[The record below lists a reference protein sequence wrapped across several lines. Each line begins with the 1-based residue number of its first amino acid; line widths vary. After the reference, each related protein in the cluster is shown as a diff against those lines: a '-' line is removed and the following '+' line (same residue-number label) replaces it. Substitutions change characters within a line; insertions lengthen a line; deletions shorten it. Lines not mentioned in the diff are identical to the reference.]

1 MKCSKLKHDLSTNNI
16 IDNNMCQCGNTETAY
31 HFFFECPLY
40 TIYRNDLQIET
51 MFLHSLTLNIILNGD
66 ITLSAQRNIEIHTAV
81 SKYIMKTN
89 RF

>member
-1 MKCSKLKHDLSTNNI
+1 MGFFCYFTRTHFDI
-16 IDNNMCQCGNTETAY
+16 IDSNMCKCGNIETTY

-66 ITLSAQRNIEIHTAV
+66 ITLSAQRNIENHTAV